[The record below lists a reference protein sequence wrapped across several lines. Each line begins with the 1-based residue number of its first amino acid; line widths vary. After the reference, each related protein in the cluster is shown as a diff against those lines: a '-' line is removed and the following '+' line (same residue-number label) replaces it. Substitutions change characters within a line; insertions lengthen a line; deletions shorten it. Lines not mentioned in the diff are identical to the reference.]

1 LSPDS
6 YARFG
11 KPITGKRRVHS
22 WRSHHEL
29 YWVKPQIRD
38 VPFAAGQ
45 PEVNLAPESGEGLQ
59 RLFEVLTFLEFMRE
73 YT

>member
-1 LSPDS
+1 
-6 YARFG
+6 
-11 KPITGKRRVHS
+11 
-22 WRSHHEL
+22 L